1 MQALARVSSDY
12 GSRGLSW
19 TKATGHGI
27 AVRSRD
33 MVLVGSVWAAL
44 RGRSI
49 AQLSSTAAANGF
61 SWARTTS
68 RALALRSRDA
78 ASIAAARTAETV
90 RVVIWV
96 SLAAAAKSADWARA
110 QAGELAGKLE
120 QGRLAAS
127 PWLRAGAE
135 VAGARVSTIGVE
147 TKRIAARQMKN
158 AAFLAMRLNAQVKGE
173 LDALKRAAH
182 DG

>member
-1 MQALARVSSDY
+1 M
-12 GSRGLSW
+12 
-19 TKATGHGI
+19 
-27 AVRSRD
+27 
-33 MVLVGSVWAAL
+33 
-44 RGRSI
+44 
-49 AQLSSTAAANGF
+49 
-61 SWARTTS
+61 
-68 RALALRSRDA
+68 
-78 ASIAAARTAETV
+78 